1 MNIKTLTREQF
12 PKRLLQIP
20 SLPTSLYIRGIYP
33 DESNKFLA
41 IVGARK
47 FTPYG
52 KEVTEKLV
60 AGLSGYPIVI
70 ISGLALGIDSLAHES
85 ALRAGLTTIALPGSG
100 LDGSVIYPRTHRTL
114 AERILEHGGS
124 LVSEFAPTERAAPW
138 MFPMRNRIMAGL
150 ADAVLVIE
158 AEQKSGTLI
167 TTKYATDFN
176 RDVFAVPGNIFSS
189 NSAGP
194 HTLLDLGAKIIRN
207 SSDILEGLGITETP
221 TEDTSTN
228 EVAKAILETLPTPR
242 SADELALICHEPI
255 DSVLMT
261 LTLLEL
267 EGRILREGGKYRKV

>member
-228 EVAKAILETLPTPR
+228 EVAKAILEALPTPR
-242 SADELALICHEPI
+242 SADELAHICHEPI
-255 DSVLMT
+255 D
-261 LTLLEL
+261 
-267 EGRILREGGKYRKV
+267 